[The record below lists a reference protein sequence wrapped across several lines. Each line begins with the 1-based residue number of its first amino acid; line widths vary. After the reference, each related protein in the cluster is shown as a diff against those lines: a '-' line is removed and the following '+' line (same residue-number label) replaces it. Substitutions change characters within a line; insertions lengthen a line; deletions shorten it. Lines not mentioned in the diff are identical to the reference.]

1 MRAGFHS
8 IRFSGHL
15 KIVITIFYFETL
27 HLNKPDFLPNF
38 TVLFSGNFELNEVE
52 VGQRVSDLRQLLD
65 VSYPMEN
72 GIIRNWDDME
82 LLWNHT
88 FGEGMVIFLHILC
101 IKQISYT

>member
-1 MRAGFHS
+1 M
-8 IRFSGHL
+8 
-15 KIVITIFYFETL
+15 
-27 HLNKPDFLPNF
+27 
-38 TVLFSGNFELNEVE
+38 E

-88 FGEGMVIFLHILC
+88 FGEGMVILLYILC
-101 IKQISYT
+101 IKQTLYT

>member
-1 MRAGFHS
+1 MHFPSFGIFLLENLLESHS
-8 IRFSGHL
+8 VLKFSL
-15 KIVITIFYFETL
+15 VDKKKYYLTQ
-27 HLNKPDFLPNF
+27 FL
-38 TVLFSGNFELNEVE
+38 GNFELNEVE

-88 FGEGMVIFLHILC
+88 FGEGMVILLMIYIKLH
-101 IKQISYT
+101 

>member
-1 MRAGFHS
+1 M
-8 IRFSGHL
+8 
-15 KIVITIFYFETL
+15 
-27 HLNKPDFLPNF
+27 
-38 TVLFSGNFELNEVE
+38 E

-88 FGEGMVIFLHILC
+88 FGEGMVILLYLLC
-101 IKQISYT
+101 IKQTS

>member
-1 MRAGFHS
+1 MKSLTKGCFSTQFHHS
-8 IRFSGHL
+8 Q
-15 KIVITIFYFETL
+15 K
-27 HLNKPDFLPNF
+27 
-38 TVLFSGNFELNEVE
+38 FSGNFELNEVE

-88 FGEGMVIFLHILC
+88 FGEGMVILLYILC
-101 IKQISYT
+101 IKQISYTRYRRCHIGSTGVV

>member
-1 MRAGFHS
+1 MLVIHS

-15 KIVITIFYFETL
+15 KIDITMFSFETL
-27 HLNKPDFLPNF
+27 HLNKPDFLTNF

-88 FGEGMVIFLHILC
+88 FGEGMVILLYILC
-101 IKQISYT
+101 IKQTS

>member
-1 MRAGFHS
+1 MRAGFPIHS

-15 KIVITIFYFETL
+15 KIVITMFSFETL
-27 HLNKPDFLPNF
+27 HLTNFDFLTNF

-88 FGEGMVIFLHILC
+88 FGEGMVILLYILC
-101 IKQISYT
+101 IK

>member
-1 MRAGFHS
+1 M
-8 IRFSGHL
+8 
-15 KIVITIFYFETL
+15 TL
-27 HLNKPDFLPNF
+27 
-38 TVLFSGNFELNEVE
+38 VSGNFELNEVE

-88 FGEGMVIFLHILC
+88 FGEGMVILLILISNVLRGIHSRYMTRYYRTFL
-101 IKQISYT
+101 

>member
-1 MRAGFHS
+1 MTQC
-8 IRFSGHL
+8 L
-15 KIVITIFYFETL
+15 
-27 HLNKPDFLPNF
+27 
-38 TVLFSGNFELNEVE
+38 GNFELNEVE

-88 FGEGMVIFLHILC
+88 FGEGMVILLIHYIEVL
-101 IKQISYT
+101 

>member
-1 MRAGFHS
+1 MCEKRVNAC
-8 IRFSGHL
+8 IFSFGMLEYYSVL
-15 KIVITIFYFETL
+15 KFSL
-27 HLNKPDFLPNF
+27 
-38 TVLFSGNFELNEVE
+38 VLGGYYLIQCLGNFELNEVE

-88 FGEGMVIFLHILC
+88 FGEGMVILLIIY
-101 IKQISYT
+101 IKIAL